1 MNLWK
6 YSPLHVFSI
15 LLLKKIKFPFIKK
28 DFFWYSHSNSYSSM
42 PYLFDVLEKKIQ
54 SDYFLEIKKY
64 FILRGRLV
72 DSNIFKKIKS
82 ALGLI

>member
-1 MNLWK
+1 
-6 YSPLHVFSI
+6 
-15 LLLKKIKFPFIKK
+15 
-28 DFFWYSHSNSYSSM
+28 M

-54 SDYFLEIKKY
+54 PDYFLEIKKY

-72 DSNIFKKIKS
+72 DSTVFKKIKS